1 MAFGVDRTIYLP
13 CLQDPPNN
21 ERWMLINLQKRV
33 IGLFEQDLDETN
45 VEGDEEFLDSEIHV
59 LPDESYA
66 MGNITFDIQRI
77 PQEWVVTLKSQMWP
91 SNTGWLSCSPR
102 FSNELLARHHPSL
115 KILRP
120 SRPQRTE
127 PDLFRVKNIQ
137 IPYQRKKFSDNKNF
151 DD

>member
-13 CLQDPPNN
+13 CVQEPPSN

-33 IGLFEQDLDETN
+33 IGLFEQDLDDTN
-45 VEGDEEFLDSEIHV
+45 MEGDDEWADVEIQA
-59 LPDESYA
+59 LSDGYSI
-66 MGNITFDIQRI
+66 GNITFDIQRI
-77 PQEWVVTLKSQMWP
+77 PQDWLVTLKTQLWP
-91 SNTGWLSCSPR
+91 SNLGWVSNSPR
-102 FSNELLARHHPSL
+102 FSNQLLARHHPSL

-120 SRPQRTE
+120 TRPPRTD
-127 PDLFRVKNIQ
+127 PHLFRVKNIQ